1 MKWILIVVL
10 LFVAGCK
17 GTSCQ
22 LVTGTNDVWASNP
35 TQKIEIKLNFAL
47 DK

>member
-22 LVTGTNDVWASNP
+22 LITGTNDVWAEKP
-35 TQKIEIKLNFAL
+35 TQKVEIKVNFTL